1 MVGLNLKS
9 ENSEIPVEGEKNQI
23 NTIQEKQ
30 PI

>member
-1 MVGLNLKS
+1 MIGLNLKS
-9 ENSEIPVEGEKNQI
+9 ENSKIPVEGEKIKI